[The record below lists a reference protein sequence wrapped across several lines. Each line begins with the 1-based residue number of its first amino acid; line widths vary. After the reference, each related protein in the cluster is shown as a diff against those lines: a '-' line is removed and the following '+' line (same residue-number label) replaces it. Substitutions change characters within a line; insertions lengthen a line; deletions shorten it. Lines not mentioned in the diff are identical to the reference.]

1 MLELDQKHE
10 NSTIQNDIEAQ
21 NLNTKIKLLEEA
33 LTRRNVDVEQAE
45 ENNRQLLTL
54 LEKYDNKLDELQ
66 EDNELKDMKIFEYE
80 RNHLGDR
87 PKIRI
92 EAIED
97 KVRFLVQVLKRLKQM
112 YVDGVKER
120 IAEVPSEHRDNLEY
134 PLLPESYD
142 DAKPEV
148 DASNLTLEQQADH
161 ALDEIYLIENNRAKR
176 ELLEGEQS
184 LSQIDQSKQDHQELK
199 KNMEEQMSKS
209 RSTITNAQVQKTFS
223 EDFWFCS
230 EESK

>member
-1 MLELDQKHE
+1 
-10 NSTIQNDIEAQ
+10 
-21 NLNTKIKLLEEA
+21 

-134 PLLPESYD
+134 PLLPESYE

-223 EDFWFCS
+223 EDF
-230 EESK
+230 

>member
-1 MLELDQKHE
+1 M
-10 NSTIQNDIEAQ
+10 
-21 NLNTKIKLLEEA
+21 
-33 LTRRNVDVEQAE
+33 TRRNVDVEQAE

-134 PLLPESYD
+134 PLLPESYE

-223 EDFWFCS
+223 EDF
-230 EESK
+230 

>member
-112 YVDGVKER
+112 YIDGVKER

>member
-1 MLELDQKHE
+1 M
-10 NSTIQNDIEAQ
+10 
-21 NLNTKIKLLEEA
+21 
-33 LTRRNVDVEQAE
+33 TRRNVDVEQAE

-134 PLLPESYD
+134 PLLPESYE

-199 KNMEEQMSKS
+199 KNTEEQMSKS

-223 EDFWFCS
+223 EDF
-230 EESK
+230 

>member
-112 YVDGVKER
+112 YIDGVKER

-223 EDFWFCS
+223 EDF
-230 EESK
+230 

>member
-112 YVDGVKER
+112 YIDGVKER

-134 PLLPESYD
+134 PLLPESYE

-223 EDFWFCS
+223 EDF
-230 EESK
+230 

>member
-134 PLLPESYD
+134 PLLPESYE

-223 EDFWFCS
+223 EDF
-230 EESK
+230 